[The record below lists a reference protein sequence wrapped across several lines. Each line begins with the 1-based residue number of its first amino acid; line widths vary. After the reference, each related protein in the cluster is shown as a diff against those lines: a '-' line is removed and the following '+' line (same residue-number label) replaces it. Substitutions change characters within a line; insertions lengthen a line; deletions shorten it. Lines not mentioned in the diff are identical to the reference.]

1 MESNRVE
8 NLFEQALRQ
17 PAAERQSFLRESCG
31 DDRALLAELMSL
43 LSSHDQAD
51 SFLETPAIAGGGDTK
66 RINLS
71 DHVGRRIGRYQLG
84 GILGA
89 GGMGAVFEGEQQTP
103 RRKVAVKLMHTNIFD
118 PSARRRFDYEAEVLA
133 HLHHPGIAQIYE
145 AGIHDENGS
154 AIPYF
159 AMEFVPDAQSVV
171 EFATRRNLSLRD
183 RLTMFADVCD
193 AVHHGHQKGVI
204 HRDLKPANI
213 LVTPSR
219 EPKVIDF
226 GVARATDSDMAI
238 TTLRTRSGQLV
249 GTLQY
254 MSPEQCAGDPDDID
268 TRTDVYS
275 LGVILFELLTG
286 ERPYEIAGTSIAQAA
301 QIIREKEPTRISTL
315 NRSLRGD
322 VETITRK
329 ALEKEKQRRYTS
341 AAELAADVRRYLV
354 NEPISAHPPSAI
366 YQLRKLVARH
376 KAPVALFGVILAL
389 IVGGAAAVMY
399 QSKQVSRERDN
410 VARERDKVQRINDFL
425 KSMLSAADPTQF
437 GPDVPI
443 REVLDAAAQRV
454 ESELSDDPVIEA
466 TVRDTIGQT
475 YLQLGMYEPA
485 ETHLVKALELRREHL
500 GPIHPSTLNSTAN
513 VAALRFDQGR
523 LAEGAELSREAIGIQ
538 EQLLGPTHL
547 DTLRSRIQL
556 VATLWRMGKADE
568 AEALCA
574 QALRQATD
582 VLGAEDPTTL
592 IAENTLAILTA
603 ERGDYDQSQ
612 QLLSHVVEVNRRF
625 KGDDHPHTLT
635 GLNNLSQLYLRMGRF
650 AEAETLMRET
660 LEGRRNT
667 LGDEHPN
674 TLTSMNNLGS
684 FLREHG
690 QFTEA
695 EPLLAECLKLRRRVM
710 GNDNPNTLT
719 TMHNLAGLYNRLGRL
734 DESEALYRETLALRT
749 NVMGP
754 EHPQTLRTKIG
765 LAILLH
771 ERGESE
777 QAVQLASEV
786 VNALNRT
793 RGADHPDTMWETA
806 VYASLL
812 MELDRA
818 NEAKPLLSET
828 LEHARTALPRD
839 HWQTAEYAGRLG
851 DCLRRLGEFDNAE
864 ELLLESHA
872 GMLAAF
878 GQSHARTVTAIQRLV
893 ELYKSWQKSDVAD
906 TWRERLPAAGANDIS
921 DDE

>member
-17 PAAERQSFLRESCG
+17 PPAARQSFLRSTCG
-31 DDRALLAELMSL
+31 DDQALLAELMSL

-51 SFLETPAIAGGGDTK
+51 SFMETPAIAGGETK

-71 DHVGRRIGRYQLG
+71 EHVGRRIGRYQLG

-133 HLHHPGIAQIYE
+133 HLQHPGIAQIYE

-159 AMEFVPDAQSVV
+159 AMEFVPDALTVV
-171 EFATRRNLSLRD
+171 DFASKRNLPLRD
-183 RLTMFADVCD
+183 RLSMFADVCD

-226 GVARATDSDMAI
+226 GVARATDSDLAI
-238 TTLRTRSGQLV
+238 TTLRTQSGQLV

-254 MSPEQCAGDPDDID
+254 MSPEQCGGNPDDID

-329 ALEKEKQRRYTS
+329 ALEKEKQRRYAS
-341 AAELAADVRRYLV
+341 AAELAADVRRYLG
-354 NEPISAHPPSAI
+354 NEPISAHAPSAI

-389 IVGGAAAVMY
+389 IVGGAVVVMY
-399 QSKQVSRERDN
+399 QSGVVAEERDN

-425 KSMLSAADPTQF
+425 RSMLSAADPTKS
-437 GPDVPI
+437 GPDVPV
-443 REVLDAAAQRV
+443 REVLDVAAQRV
-454 ESELSDDPVIEA
+454 ESELGDDPIIEA
-466 TVRDTIGQT
+466 TMRDTIGQT
-475 YLQLGMYEPA
+475 YLQLGIYEPA
-485 ETHLVKALELRREHL
+485 ETHLVRALELRREYL

-513 VAALRFDQGR
+513 VAALRYDQGR
-523 LAEGAELSREAIGIQ
+523 LAESVELSREAIRIQ

-547 DTLRSRIQL
+547 DTLRSKIQL
-556 VATLWRMGKADE
+556 VSTLWRLGAADE

-574 QALRQATD
+574 EALQQSSE
-582 VLGAEDPTTL
+582 VLGDHDDTTL

-603 ERGDYDQSQ
+603 ERGDYESSEQIFA
-612 QLLSHVVEVNRRF
+612 HVVQVNRDA
-625 KGDDHPHTLT
+625 KGDDHPNTLT
-635 GLNNLSQLYLRMGRF
+635 ALNNLSQLYTRMGRF

-660 LEGRRNT
+660 LEGRRSA

-690 QFTEA
+690 QFAEA
-695 EPLLAECLKLRRRVM
+695 EPLLAECLTIRRRVL
-710 GNDNPNTLT
+710 GDENPNTLS
-719 TMHNLAGLYNRLGRL
+719 TMHNLAGLYRALNRL
-734 DESEALYRETLALRT
+734 DESEALYRETLDLRT
-749 NVMGP
+749 QVMGA
-754 EHPQTLRTKIG
+754 EHPQTLRTMSG
-765 LAILLH
+765 LAAVLH
-771 ERGESE
+771 ERGESQ
-777 QAVQLASEV
+777 QAVELASEAV
-786 VNALNRT
+786 DTLNRT
-793 RGADHPDTMWETA
+793 RGPDHPDTMWESA

-812 MELDRA
+812 MELDRSD
-818 NEAKPLLSET
+818 EAKPLLTET
-828 LEHARTALPRD
+828 LEHARSALPPD
-839 HWQTAEYAGRLG
+839 HWQTVEYAGRLG
-851 DCLRRLGEFDNAE
+851 DCLRRLGEFDDAE
-864 ELLLESHA
+864 TLLLESHA
-872 GMLAAF
+872 GLLAAF
-878 GQSHARTVTAIQRLV
+878 GEAHARTVAAIQRLV
-893 ELYKSWQKSDVAD
+893 QLYESWEKPDVANI
-906 TWRERLPAAGANDIS
+906 WRGRLSGTGADDIP
-921 DDE
+921 ENE

>member
-1 MESNRVE
+1 METSRVE
-8 NLFEQALRQ
+8 NLFEEALQ
-17 PAAERQSFLRESCG
+17 QPPAARKSFLREACDG
-31 DDRALLAELMSL
+31 DKQLLAELMSL

-51 SFLETPAIAGGGDTK
+51 SFMETPAIASGGDAK

-145 AGIHDENGS
+145 AGIHEEGGS

-159 AMEFVPDAQSVV
+159 AMEFVPDALTVV
-171 EFATRRNLSLRD
+171 DFATKRNLPLRD

-226 GVARATDSDMAI
+226 GVARATDSDLAI
-238 TTLRTRSGQLV
+238 TTLRTQSGQLV

-254 MSPEQCAGDPDDID
+254 MSPEQCGGNPDDID

-341 AAELAADVRRYLV
+341 AAELAADVRRFLG
-354 NEPISAHPPSAI
+354 NEPISAHAPSAI

-389 IVGGAAAVMY
+389 IVGGAAVVMY
-399 QSKQVSRERDN
+399 QSGVVASERDN

-425 KSMLSAADPTQF
+425 RSMLSAADPTKS

-443 REVLDAAAQRV
+443 REVLDVAAQRV

-475 YLQLGMYEPA
+475 YLQLGIYEPA
-485 ETHLVKALELRREHL
+485 ELHLVRALDLRREHL

-523 LAEGAELSREAIGIQ
+523 LAESVELSREAIGIQ

-547 DTLRSRIQL
+547 DTLRSKIQL
-556 VATLWRMGKADE
+556 VSTLWRMGRADE
-568 AEALCA
+568 SETLCAEAL
-574 QALRQATD
+574 QQATD
-582 VLGAEDPTTL
+582 ALGEDDPTTL
-592 IAENTLAILTA
+592 VAENTLAILTA
-603 ERGDYDQSQ
+603 ERGDYQQSQ
-612 QLLSHVVEVNRRF
+612 ELLSHVVEVNRRS
-625 KGDDHPHTLT
+625 KGETHPDTLT

-660 LEGRRNT
+660 LEGRRSA
-667 LGDEHPN
+667 LGDEHPH

-684 FLREHG
+684 FLREQD
-690 QFTEA
+690 QFAEA
-695 EPLLAECLKLRRRVM
+695 EPLLAECLTLRRRVL
-710 GNDNPNTLT
+710 GDENPNTLSA
-719 TMHNLAGLYNRLGRL
+719 MHNLAGLFNSLGRL
-734 DESEALYRETLALRT
+734 EESESLYRETLDLRT
-749 NVMGP
+749 QVMGA
-754 EHPQTLRTKIG
+754 EHPQTLRTMTG
-765 LAILLH
+765 LAAVLH
-771 ERGESE
+771 KRGESQE
-777 QAVQLASEV
+777 AAELAAQAVDIW
-786 VNALNRT
+786 NRT
-793 RGADHPDTMWETA
+793 RGPDHPDTMWETA

-812 MELDRA
+812 MNLERSD
-818 NEAKPLLSET
+818 EAKPLLTDT
-828 LEHARTALPRD
+828 LEHARSALPPD

-851 DCLRRLGEFDNAE
+851 DCVRRLGEFEDAE
-864 ELLLESHA
+864 TLLLESHA
-872 GMLAAF
+872 GLLAAF
-878 GQSHARTVTAIQRLV
+878 GETHARTITAIQRLV
-893 ELYKSWQKSDVAD
+893 QLYESWSKPDVAD
-906 TWRERLPAAGANDIS
+906 TWRAHLPSPPPA
-921 DDE
+921 E